1 MCHIP
6 RLARLIGVD
15 IGEDEVKKAC
25 LVLIYWCRVFDR
37 VAYNLISNISV
48 RKISIFTYIRLMH
61 RRNTE
66 YLRSHSLCLYL
77 LLMLLNIYMIMFS
90 KRLWRMCLDILDPSI
105 ASFLRRMLS
114 LISIL
119 CLWRDRRGILIIFS
133 NGIEISSDNFAK
145 IFKRNM
151 ATPMKQME

>member
-6 RLARLIGVD
+6 HLVRLIGVD

-37 VAYNLISNISV
+37 VAYNLISNMSV
-48 RKISIFTYIRLMH
+48 RKISIFIYIRLMH
-61 RRNTE
+61 RRSTE

-77 LLMLLNIYMIMFS
+77 LLMLLNIYMIMFF
-90 KRLWRMCLDILDPSI
+90 KRLWRMCLDTLDPSI

-119 CLWRDRRGILIIFS
+119 CLWRGRWGILIIFS

-145 IFKRNM
+145 IFKKNM
-151 ATPMKQME
+151 ATLMKQME

>member
-6 RLARLIGVD
+6 HLVRLIGVD

-37 VAYNLISNISV
+37 VAYNLISNMSV
-48 RKISIFTYIRLMH
+48 RKISIFIYIRLMH

-119 CLWRDRRGILIIFS
+119 CFWRGRRGILIIFS
-133 NGIEISSDNFAK
+133 NGIEMSSDNFAK